1 MRANSTWVPVSVL
14 TATDTAITVRSGF
27 MSKPMAAISP
37 SGADSTKAASQ
48 SELEMMASSLPED
61 HNPKHSRAT
70 YSGETDPHSSATVD
84 SRTRRPR
91 AGLVNAHKSRSVTST
106 SPETAHS
113 HHARRGSISSWA
125 RSYTRRKTAPLTLSV
140 GGVPRIT
147 WTGDRK

>member
-1 MRANSTWVPVSVL
+1 AW
-14 TATDTAITVRSGF
+14 TATDSATTVHSGVK
-27 MSKPMAAISP
+27 SKPKAAISP

-48 SELEMMASSLPED
+48 SEIGMMDSSLSED
-61 HNPKHSRAT
+61 HIPKRSRAK
-70 YSGETDPHSSATVD
+70 YSVENDPHSSATVD
-84 SRTRRPR
+84 SRTRRPK
-91 AGLVNAHKSRSVTST
+91 AGLVKAHRSRSVTST